1 MLDFR
6 KSLING
12 TLNKVF
18 KRLPCSLEVMI
29 TCVRWYSA
37 HPLNLRR
44 VEEMMQW
51 RGIFVDHSTVLRWA
65 VRMLPVL
72 TAVFRRRKRAVVGS
86 WKLEDG

>member
-51 RGIFVDHSTVLRWA
+51 RGIFVDHSTVHRWA